1 MMQHVSGVEVN
12 LPGSMA
18 LDDDADIQKNYSE
31 AEAFVKLDGG
41 ILITL
46 GELFQTLLPSG
57 PKLEEN
63 AASQDE
69 PVPTASSSEM
79 FSKSYGASMM
89 AKPSTSLVVM
99 TPQGKRKRIGL
110 GGRKYR

>member
-1 MMQHVSGVEVN
+1 MEVN

-41 ILITL
+41 ISITL
-46 GELFQTLLPSG
+46 SELFQTLLPSA
-57 PKLEEN
+57 PKLEEI
-63 AASQDE
+63 ATSQDE

-79 FSKSYGASMM
+79 SSQSSGATMS
-89 AKPSTSLVVM
+89 AKPSTSLKFVVT

-110 GGRKYR
+110 GGRNLK